1 MKRLFSSILLSLA
14 LCSSA
19 NVSGELRT
27 RTISG
32 KTYYVYTVKKGDTL
46 DNLSKR
52 LGMTRAEIIRFNP
65 SSEDGLI
72 TGQWLIFPEG
82 EYSSETAKKS
92 PVQSGGSDL
101 AVTYTVENNETI
113 FGVAHRFGVSPETIL
128 AQNPQAASG
137 LHRGMVLRISS
148 GEAENGNRT
157 SEIAAKPTTD
167 RPDDK
172 TEPQQIP
179 RHETLT
185 EPEQPAMQTAAAT
198 HTAIQDVA
206 HDTAQDVAQTSVHVV
221 PAVQEQQNEIAQTL
235 DTLRIVIAMPLLSE
249 NEKVS
254 KTANNYNEFYRG
266 FLIGAQSMAD
276 DEKSQNHAAPISISV
291 IDTSVSPFTSASLD
305 GVQIA
310 IVGEEESEI
319 NHAARIAEQGT
330 YVLNVFNLR
339 GEQSVSHPDVV
350 HANID
355 QNRMF
360 AHAIRNILDSYADYT
375 PVVLNREGSRG
386 EKQGFIDALREA
398 VIDRSRNMYEIN
410 YSGKLTDEDLATLPS
425 EEKYLFIPTS
435 GSLNDFNHFAPLLKT
450 MRDEDAD
457 PERLKVF
464 GYPDWIAFRGEPRTQ
479 LCKLGA
485 SYYSRFADIENDVQA
500 ANVLNAYIGWY
511 GSDATESVPNQAILG
526 YDTARYII
534 SGLRASGN
542 VTDMLGSGYTYEGVQ
557 SVFRPVKADSK
568 DSGYINDAIYII
580 SCSDNGTIKSII
592 R

>member
-1 MKRLFSSILLSLA
+1 
-14 LCSSA
+14 
-19 NVSGELRT
+19 
-27 RTISG
+27 
-32 KTYYVYTVKKGDTL
+32 
-46 DNLSKR
+46 
-52 LGMTRAEIIRFNP
+52 
-65 SSEDGLI
+65 
-72 TGQWLIFPEG
+72 
-82 EYSSETAKKS
+82 
-92 PVQSGGSDL
+92 
-101 AVTYTVENNETI
+101 
-113 FGVAHRFGVSPETIL
+113 
-128 AQNPQAASG
+128 
-137 LHRGMVLRISS
+137 
-148 GEAENGNRT
+148 
-157 SEIAAKPTTD
+157 
-167 RPDDK
+167 
-172 TEPQQIP
+172 
-179 RHETLT
+179 
-185 EPEQPAMQTAAAT
+185 MQTTAAT

-206 HDTAQDVAQTSVHVV
+206 HDTAQDVAQTSVPVV
-221 PAVQEQQNEIAQTL
+221 SAAAQEHQNAIAQTP

-319 NHAARIAEQGT
+319 NHAARIADQGT

-360 AHAIRNILDSYADYT
+360 AHAIRHILDSYADYT

-410 YSGKLTDEDLATLPS
+410 YSGKLTDEDLAVLPS
-425 EEKYLFIPTS
+425 GEKYLFIPTS
-435 GSLNDFNHFAPLLKT
+435 GSLNDFNHFAPLLKK
-450 MRDEDAD
+450 MLDEDAD
-457 PERLKVF
+457 PERIKVF

-500 ANVLNAYIGWY
+500 ANVLNAYTGWY
-511 GSDATESVPNQAILG
+511 GSEATESVPNQAILG
-526 YDTARYII
+526 YDAARYII

-542 VTDMLGSGYTYEGVQ
+542 ATDMLGSGYTYEGVQ